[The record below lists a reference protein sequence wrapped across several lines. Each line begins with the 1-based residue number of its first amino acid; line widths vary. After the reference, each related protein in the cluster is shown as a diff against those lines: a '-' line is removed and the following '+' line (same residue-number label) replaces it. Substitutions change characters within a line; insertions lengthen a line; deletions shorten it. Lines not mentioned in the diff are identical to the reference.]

1 MMHAAAAFCRT
12 FTLQSKMCT
21 LETARTMTMVLR
33 RFSPDRPA
41 RDKAKLTQQQKVVVL
56 KQQRPPDRDDRCR
69 DGQTARLC
77 RRHLVGGLQARS
89 SARARPEATTAPRGR
104 SCARP
109 PAVGAGASDAGQQ
122 RPSVDDSRKGRPA
135 NTRSACG
142 RRAPS
147 PRPPTHKPWV
157 NLYSS
162 LPPHRR
168 HAPCT
173 QRRRPSDM
181 PASRRSSQLPPAPSR
196 RAARPSHESPAPQ
209 SPLALHKRAPP
220 DWPAAPHWPAR

>member
-33 RFSPDRPA
+33 RSSPDRPA

-56 KQQRPPDRDDRCR
+56 KHQRPPDRDDRCR

-104 SCARP
+104 SCARR

-122 RPSVDDSRKGRPA
+122 RPSGDDSRKGRPA

-147 PRPPTHKPWV
+147 PRPPTHKPV
-157 NLYSS
+157 GKPLLKSTATPQACTMHTTS
-162 LPPHRR
+162 TTQR
-168 HAPCT
+168 HA
-173 QRRRPSDM
+173 
-181 PASRRSSQLPPAPSR
+181 SQSPVQPTAPSAITSSCTAVPR
-196 RAARPSHESPAPQ
+196 VARTPVALGAAQAC
-209 SPLALHKRAPP
+209 
-220 DWPAAPHWPAR
+220 AA